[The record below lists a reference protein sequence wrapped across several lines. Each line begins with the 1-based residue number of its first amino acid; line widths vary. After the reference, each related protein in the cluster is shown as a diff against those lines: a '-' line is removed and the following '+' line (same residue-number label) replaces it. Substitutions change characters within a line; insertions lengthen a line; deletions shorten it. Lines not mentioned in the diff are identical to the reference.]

1 MAAVAA
7 TTTAVSSSTSS
18 ARQGAAGAAPV
29 AWATSVDVDRT
40 ALPLPLVVVRGRL
53 DTSGAALLS
62 AVLTHVTRTTAPV
75 PPSGRAALEVDLSAV
90 TFADRRGLHLLL
102 DGAVSIRAASSAVWE
117 VLEAL
122 TGGAPPGAAAGRHV
136 PHRRE
141 VPRPGAARR

>member
-18 ARQGAAGAAPV
+18 ARQGAAPV